1 MIRCVTS
8 ILLSARPTFV
18 STFTLLL
25 GVLAVDAR
33 AADGD
38 LSPTTVTLSV
48 RAIQAT
54 SPVQQEKPGVEN
66 LTAKEATSAQ
76 LDPELKDIE
85 ARLINLPFSRFQ
97 LLASKNET
105 ITIKQKNSLQLPNG
119 QRLIFRP
126 MYMDHKKVGLWL
138 NWRDKDGSEIL
149 NTRVHFDSNESVVTG
164 TDCAQD
170 QGLILAI
177 KAERVVAPN

>member
-8 ILLSARPTFV
+8 ILSSARLTFV
-18 STFTLLL
+18 SAFTLLL
-25 GVLAVDAR
+25 GVLTFDAH

-38 LSPTTVTLSV
+38 LSPTTVTLFV

-54 SPVQQEKPGVEN
+54 SPFQQERPRAEN
-66 LTAKEATSAQ
+66 VATKEATSSQ

-119 QRLIFRP
+119 QKLILRP

-149 NTRVHFDSNESVVTG
+149 NTRVHFDSSESVITG
-164 TDCAQD
+164 TDCSHD

-177 KAERVVAPN
+177 KAKQVVTPD